1 MRILDQFFISA
12 DQMAPFLVGSYNS
25 GLVILSLLVA
35 IFSSGMAL
43 HTAHIARMADLRLHR
58 QIAICTGAIALGGG
72 IWTMH
77 FIGMLA
83 FELCTS
89 VHYDPAITM
98 LSVLPSVGASWVA
111 LQILSQARVQRSH
124 LIVGGI
130 LVGLGIGTMHYSG
143 MAAMRMAPMLRYE
156 PFTFFLSIVLAVVL
170 ATVALWIRFR
180 LHRTRL
186 TLLQRVVIS
195 GIVLGLA
202 ISGMHYTGM
211 AAARFIGQ
219 TTPPDDMIV
228 FNSTFASMV
237 LSTFTITVTVLATAA
252 NGLLRYRQL
261 FLKME
266 ESESHNRAIVDTAID
281 GIITINSHG
290 TILDFNHSAE
300 RLFGWKAGEVLGRN
314 VNMLMPEPDRSRH
327 DSYLS
332 NYLRSNDPKIIGVG
346 RDVTGLRKDGSLMPM
361 RLAVGKVRQP
371 GDPLF
376 VGFVTDMSRYNAL
389 TQSLRQSAEKAEQ
402 AAQAKSAFLAN
413 MSHEIRTPLNA
424 IIGFSDLMLNDQL
437 NAQQNKHLAI
447 INQSARSLLALL
459 NDILDTTKLERG
471 SVELEQVDFSLIE
484 LCEQVMASLRL
495 AADAKN
501 LEFRLNYASNLHPF
515 YKGDPLRI
523 QQVLNNLIGNAIK
536 FTQSGAVRVEVNPE
550 PGRNAVSI
558 RVTDTGIGMTPDQ
571 LRHVFTPFTQADVS
585 ISRRFGG
592 TGLGVSIARQL
603 VDLMGGT
610 LEVQSTLGVGSVFEV
625 RIPLE
630 PGKEPSL
637 NPDDPHLPQLPP
649 LRILVADDVSLNQE
663 LLTLALEQHGHSVIA
678 TDNGHKVLELLSEE
692 DFDVALLDVHMPE
705 LDGLETARRWRE
717 QERREARLPLPLI
730 ALTASVMES
739 DRRAAQEAG
748 MNGFATK
755 PLDLPSLLQ
764 EIALVMGL
772 SPTDS
777 TEHNVEPQESSLI
790 DWDMGLSLW
799 GSEVRLRR
807 ALLSFLSDLH
817 TRYPLD
823 EIKQPSPNWEIVLG
837 SLHGIR
843 GTSGNLGLPQVSALS
858 AELED
863 KIRHGQTRQ
872 MRGRIEQLQDMFSRI
887 AHELSHHGA
896 PTPYSNPQN
905 IVVHTPDVALNYLH
919 ILHNSVLLNELDE
932 PALQV
937 VCQYLESTGQTDTLN
952 NLNKTIDV
960 FDFAQASII
969 LSALIKDLNAS
980 LAKDTPRHE

>member
-12 DQMAPFLVGSYNS
+12 DPMAPLLVGSYNS

-124 LIVGGI
+124 LIIGGV

-143 MAAMRMAPMLRYE
+143 MAAMRMAPLLRYE
-156 PFTFFLSIVLAVVL
+156 PVTFFLSIGVAVIL
-170 ATVALWIRFR
+170 ATLALWIRFR

-219 TTPPDDMIV
+219 TTPPDDLII

-237 LSTFTITVTVLATAA
+237 LSTFTITVTVLVAAA

-281 GIITINSHG
+281 GIITISSNG

-332 NYLRSNDPKIIGVG
+332 NYLRSNDPKVIGVG

-361 RLAVGKVRQP
+361 RLAVGRVRQP
-371 GDPLF
+371 GDPIF

-389 TQSLRQSAEKAEQ
+389 TESLRQSAEKAEQ
-402 AAQAKSAFLAN
+402 AAQAKSSFLAN

-424 IIGFSDLMLNDQL
+424 IIGFSDLMLNDAL
-437 NAQQNKHLAI
+437 TAQQSKHLNI

-471 SVELEQVDFSLIE
+471 SVELEQVDFSLID
-484 LCEQVMASLRL
+484 LCQQVVASLRL

-501 LEFRLNYASNLHPF
+501 LEFLLSCAPELHPF
-515 YKGDPLRI
+515 YKGDPMRI

-558 RVTDTGIGMTPDQ
+558 RVTDTGIGMSPEQ

-630 PGKEPSL
+630 PGNEPCLSPE
-637 NPDDPHLPQLPP
+637 NQAVPHLPP
-649 LRILVADDVSLNQE
+649 LRILVADDINLNQE
-663 LLTLALEQHGHSVIA
+663 LLTLTLEQHGHSVTA
-678 TDNGHKVLELLSEE
+678 TDSGHKVLELLDKE
-692 DFDVALLDVHMPE
+692 DFDVVLLDVHMPE

-739 DRRAAQEAG
+739 DRHAAQEAG
-748 MNGFATK
+748 INGFATK
-755 PLDLPSLLQ
+755 PLDLLALMQ
-764 EIALVMGL
+764 EIARVMGL
-772 SPTDS
+772 ATTSSPDDS
-777 TEHNVEPQESSLI
+777 VEPQKSGLI
-790 DWDMGLSLW
+790 DWDLGLSLW
-799 GSEVRLRR
+799 GSPVRLRR

-823 EIKQPSPNWEIVLG
+823 EIKQASPNWEVVLG

-843 GTSGNLGLPQVSALS
+843 GTAGNLGLPQVSLLS
-858 AELED
+858 AELEE
-863 KIRHGQTRQ
+863 KIRRGQTRQ
-872 MRGRIEQLQDMFSRI
+872 MRGRIEQLQDMFNRI
-887 AHELSHHGA
+887 AQELSHHGPPA
-896 PTPYSNPQN
+896 PYTDSQAG
-905 IVVHTPDVALNYLH
+905 VVHSPDVVLNYLH
-919 ILHNSVLLNELDE
+919 ILHSSVQLNELDE
-932 PALQV
+932 PALQAI
-937 VCQYLESTGQTDTLN
+937 CQYLESTGQSETLN
-952 NLNKTIDV
+952 NLNKTIDL
-960 FDFAQASII
+960 FDFVQASSI
-969 LSALIKDLNAS
+969 LTALITELSAS
-980 LAKDTPRHE
+980 LAKDPPRHE

>member
-12 DQMAPFLVGSYNS
+12 DPMAPLLVGSYNS

-124 LIVGGI
+124 LIIGGV

-143 MAAMRMAPMLRYE
+143 MAAMRMAPLLRYE
-156 PFTFFLSIVLAVVL
+156 PVTFFLSIGVAVIL
-170 ATVALWIRFR
+170 ATLALWIRFR

-219 TTPPDDMIV
+219 TTPPDDLII

-237 LSTFTITVTVLATAA
+237 LSTFTITVTVLVAAA

-281 GIITINSHG
+281 GIITISSNG

-332 NYLRSNDPKIIGVG
+332 NYLRSNDPKVIGVG

-361 RLAVGKVRQP
+361 RLAVGRVRQP
-371 GDPLF
+371 GDPIF

-389 TQSLRQSAEKAEQ
+389 TESLRQSAEKAEQ
-402 AAQAKSAFLAN
+402 AAQAKSSFLAN

-424 IIGFSDLMLNDQL
+424 IIGFSDLMLNDAL
-437 NAQQNKHLAI
+437 TAQQSKHLNI

-471 SVELEQVDFSLIE
+471 SVELEQVDFSLID
-484 LCEQVMASLRL
+484 LCQQVVASLRL

-501 LEFRLNYASNLHPF
+501 LEFLLSCAPELHPF
-515 YKGDPLRI
+515 YKGDPMRI

-558 RVTDTGIGMTPDQ
+558 RVTDTGIGMSPEQ

-630 PGKEPSL
+630 PGNEPCLSPE
-637 NPDDPHLPQLPP
+637 NQAVPHLPP
-649 LRILVADDVSLNQE
+649 LRILVADDINLNQE
-663 LLTLALEQHGHSVIA
+663 LLTLTLEQHGHSVTA
-678 TDNGHKVLELLSEE
+678 TDSGHKVLELLDKE
-692 DFDVALLDVHMPE
+692 DFDVVLLDVHMPE

-739 DRRAAQEAG
+739 DRHAAQEAG
-748 MNGFATK
+748 INGFATK
-755 PLDLPSLLQ
+755 PLDLPALMQ
-764 EIALVMGL
+764 EIARVMGL
-772 SPTDS
+772 ATTSSPDDS
-777 TEHNVEPQESSLI
+777 VEPQKSGLI
-790 DWDMGLSLW
+790 DWDLGLSLW
-799 GSEVRLRR
+799 GSPVRLRR

-823 EIKQPSPNWEIVLG
+823 EIKQASPNWEVVLG

-843 GTSGNLGLPQVSALS
+843 GTAGNLGLPQVSLLS
-858 AELED
+858 AELEE
-863 KIRHGQTRQ
+863 KIRRGQTRQ
-872 MRGRIEQLQDMFSRI
+872 MRGRIEQLQDMFNRI
-887 AHELSHHGA
+887 AQELSHHGPPA
-896 PTPYSNPQN
+896 PYTDSQAG
-905 IVVHTPDVALNYLH
+905 VVHSPDVVLNYLH
-919 ILHNSVLLNELDE
+919 ILHSSVQLNELDE
-932 PALQV
+932 PALQAI
-937 VCQYLESTGQTDTLN
+937 CQYLESTGQSETLN
-952 NLNKTIDV
+952 NLNKTIDL
-960 FDFAQASII
+960 FDFVQASSI
-969 LSALIKDLNAS
+969 LTALITELGAS
-980 LAKDTPRHE
+980 LAKDPPRHE

>member
-12 DQMAPFLVGSYNS
+12 DPMAPLLVGSYNS

-124 LIVGGI
+124 LIIGGV

-143 MAAMRMAPMLRYE
+143 MAAMRMAPLLRYE
-156 PFTFFLSIVLAVVL
+156 PVTFFLSIGVAVIL
-170 ATVALWIRFR
+170 ATLALWIRFR

-219 TTPPDDMIV
+219 TTPPDDLII

-237 LSTFTITVTVLATAA
+237 LSTFTITVTVLVAAA

-281 GIITINSHG
+281 GIITISSNG

-332 NYLRSNDPKIIGVG
+332 NYLRSNDPKVIGVG

-361 RLAVGKVRQP
+361 RLAVGRVRQP
-371 GDPLF
+371 GDPIF

-389 TQSLRQSAEKAEQ
+389 TESLRQSAEKAEQ
-402 AAQAKSAFLAN
+402 AAQAKSSFLAN

-424 IIGFSDLMLNDQL
+424 IIGFSDLMLNDAL
-437 NAQQNKHLAI
+437 TAQQSKHLNI

-471 SVELEQVDFSLIE
+471 SVELEQVDFSLID
-484 LCEQVMASLRL
+484 LCQQVVASLRL

-501 LEFRLNYASNLHPF
+501 LEFLLSCAPELHPF
-515 YKGDPLRI
+515 YKGDPMRI

-558 RVTDTGIGMTPDQ
+558 RVTDTGIGMSPEQ

-630 PGKEPSL
+630 PGNEPCLSPE
-637 NPDDPHLPQLPP
+637 NQAVPHLPP
-649 LRILVADDVSLNQE
+649 LRILVADDINLNQE
-663 LLTLALEQHGHSVIA
+663 LLTLTLEQHGHSVTA
-678 TDNGHKVLELLSEE
+678 TDSGHKVLELLDKE
-692 DFDVALLDVHMPE
+692 DFDVVLLDVHMPE

-739 DRRAAQEAG
+739 DRHAAQEAG
-748 MNGFATK
+748 INGFATK
-755 PLDLPSLLQ
+755 PLDLPALMQ
-764 EIALVMGL
+764 EIARVMGL
-772 SPTDS
+772 ATTSSPDDS
-777 TEHNVEPQESSLI
+777 VEPQKSGLI
-790 DWDMGLSLW
+790 DWGLGLSLW
-799 GSEVRLRR
+799 GSPVRLRR

-823 EIKQPSPNWEIVLG
+823 EIKQASPNWEVVLG

-843 GTSGNLGLPQVSALS
+843 GTAGNLGLPQVSLLS
-858 AELED
+858 AELEE
-863 KIRHGQTRQ
+863 KIRRGQTRQ
-872 MRGRIEQLQDMFSRI
+872 MRGRIEQLQDMFNRI
-887 AHELSHHGA
+887 AQELSHHGPPA
-896 PTPYSNPQN
+896 PYTDSQAG
-905 IVVHTPDVALNYLH
+905 VVHSPDVVLNYLH
-919 ILHNSVLLNELDE
+919 ILHSSVQLNELDE
-932 PALQV
+932 PALQAI
-937 VCQYLESTGQTDTLN
+937 CQYLESTGQSETLN
-952 NLNKTIDV
+952 NLNKTIDL
-960 FDFAQASII
+960 FDFVQASSI
-969 LSALIKDLNAS
+969 LTALITELNAS
-980 LAKDTPRHE
+980 LAKDPPRHE

>member
-12 DQMAPFLVGSYNS
+12 DPMAPLLVGSYNS

-124 LIVGGI
+124 LIIGGV
-130 LVGLGIGTMHYSG
+130 LVGLGIGT
-143 MAAMRMAPMLRYE
+143 
-156 PFTFFLSIVLAVVL
+156 
-170 ATVALWIRFR
+170 
-180 LHRTRL
+180 
-186 TLLQRVVIS
+186 
-195 GIVLGLA
+195 
-202 ISGMHYTGM
+202 MHYTGM

-219 TTPPDDMIV
+219 TTPPDDLII

-237 LSTFTITVTVLATAA
+237 LSTFTITVTVLVAAA

-281 GIITINSHG
+281 GIITISSNG

-332 NYLRSNDPKIIGVG
+332 NYLRSNDPKVIGVG

-361 RLAVGKVRQP
+361 RLAVGRVRQP
-371 GDPLF
+371 GDPIF

-389 TQSLRQSAEKAEQ
+389 TESLRQSAEKAEQ

-424 IIGFSDLMLNDQL
+424 IIGFSDLMLNDAL
-437 NAQQNKHLAI
+437 TAQQSKHLNI

-471 SVELEQVDFSLIE
+471 SVELEQVDFSLID
-484 LCEQVMASLRL
+484 LCQQVVASLRL

-501 LEFRLNYASNLHPF
+501 LEFRLSCAPELHPF
-515 YKGDPLRI
+515 YKGDPMRI

-558 RVTDTGIGMTPDQ
+558 RVTDTGIGMSPEQ

-630 PGKEPSL
+630 PGNEPCLSPE
-637 NPDDPHLPQLPP
+637 NQAVPHLPP
-649 LRILVADDVSLNQE
+649 LRILVADDINLNQE
-663 LLTLALEQHGHSVIA
+663 LLTLTLEQHGHSVTA
-678 TDNGHKVLELLSEE
+678 TDSGHKVLELLDKE
-692 DFDVALLDVHMPE
+692 DFDVVLLDVHMPE

-739 DRRAAQEAG
+739 DRHAAQEAG
-748 MNGFATK
+748 INGFATK
-755 PLDLPSLLQ
+755 PLDLPALMQ
-764 EIALVMGL
+764 EIARVMGL
-772 SPTDS
+772 ATTSSPDDS
-777 TEHNVEPQESSLI
+777 VEPQKSGLI
-790 DWDMGLSLW
+790 DWDLGLSLW
-799 GSEVRLRR
+799 GSPVRLRR

-823 EIKQPSPNWEIVLG
+823 EIKQASPNWEVVLG

-843 GTSGNLGLPQVSALS
+843 GTAGNLGLPQVSLLS
-858 AELED
+858 AELEE
-863 KIRHGQTRQ
+863 KIRRGQTRQ
-872 MRGRIEQLQDMFSRI
+872 MRGRIEQLQDMFNRI
-887 AHELSHHGA
+887 AQELSHHGPPA
-896 PTPYSNPQN
+896 PYTDSQAG
-905 IVVHTPDVALNYLH
+905 VVHSPDVVLNYLH
-919 ILHNSVLLNELDE
+919 ILHSSVQLNELDE
-932 PALQV
+932 PALQAI
-937 VCQYLESTGQTDTLN
+937 CQYLESTGQSETLN
-952 NLNKTIDV
+952 NLNKTIDL
-960 FDFAQASII
+960 FDFVQASSI
-969 LSALIKDLNAS
+969 LTALITELNAS
-980 LAKDTPRHE
+980 LAKDPPRHE

>member
-12 DQMAPFLVGSYNS
+12 DPMAPLLVGSYNS

-124 LIVGGI
+124 LIIGGV

-143 MAAMRMAPMLRYE
+143 MAAMRMAPLLRYE
-156 PFTFFLSIVLAVVL
+156 PVTFFLSIGVAVIL
-170 ATVALWIRFR
+170 ATLALWIRFR

-219 TTPPDDMIV
+219 TTPPDDLII

-237 LSTFTITVTVLATAA
+237 LSTFTITVTVLVAAA

-281 GIITINSHG
+281 GIITISSNG

-332 NYLRSNDPKIIGVG
+332 NYLRSNDPKVIGVG

-361 RLAVGKVRQP
+361 RLAVGRVRQP
-371 GDPLF
+371 GEPIF

-389 TQSLRQSAEKAEQ
+389 TESLRQSAEKAEQ
-402 AAQAKSAFLAN
+402 AAQAKSSFLAN

-424 IIGFSDLMLNDQL
+424 IIGFSDLMLNDAL
-437 NAQQNKHLAI
+437 TAQQSKHLNI

-471 SVELEQVDFSLIE
+471 SVELEQVDFSLID
-484 LCEQVMASLRL
+484 LCQQVVASLRL

-501 LEFRLNYASNLHPF
+501 LEFLLSCAPELHPF
-515 YKGDPLRI
+515 YKGDPMRI

-558 RVTDTGIGMTPDQ
+558 RVTDTGIGMSPEQ

-630 PGKEPSL
+630 PGNEPCLSPE
-637 NPDDPHLPQLPP
+637 NQAVPHLPP
-649 LRILVADDVSLNQE
+649 LRILVADDINLNQE
-663 LLTLALEQHGHSVIA
+663 LLTLTLEQHGHSVTA
-678 TDNGHKVLELLSEE
+678 TDSGHKVLELLDKE
-692 DFDVALLDVHMPE
+692 DFDVVLLDVHMPE

-739 DRRAAQEAG
+739 DRHAAQEAG
-748 MNGFATK
+748 INGFATK
-755 PLDLPSLLQ
+755 PLDLPALMQ
-764 EIALVMGL
+764 EIARVMGL
-772 SPTDS
+772 ATTSSPDDS
-777 TEHNVEPQESSLI
+777 VEPQKSGLI
-790 DWDMGLSLW
+790 DWDLGLSLW
-799 GSEVRLRR
+799 GSPVRLRR

-823 EIKQPSPNWEIVLG
+823 EIKQASPNWEVVLG

-843 GTSGNLGLPQVSALS
+843 GTAGNLGLPQVSLLS
-858 AELED
+858 AELEE
-863 KIRHGQTRQ
+863 KIRRGQTRQ
-872 MRGRIEQLQDMFSRI
+872 MRGRIEQLQDMFNRI
-887 AHELSHHGA
+887 AQELSHHGPPA
-896 PTPYSNPQN
+896 PYTDSQAG
-905 IVVHTPDVALNYLH
+905 VVHSPDVVLNYLH
-919 ILHNSVLLNELDE
+919 ILHSSVQLNELDE
-932 PALQV
+932 PALQAI
-937 VCQYLESTGQTDTLN
+937 CQYLESTGQSETLN
-952 NLNKTIDV
+952 NLNKTIDL
-960 FDFAQASII
+960 FDFVQASSI
-969 LSALIKDLNAS
+969 LTALITELSAS
-980 LAKDTPRHE
+980 LAKDPPRHE

>member
-12 DQMAPFLVGSYNS
+12 DPMAPLLVGSYNS

-124 LIVGGI
+124 LIIGGV

-143 MAAMRMAPMLRYE
+143 MAAMRMAPLLRYE
-156 PFTFFLSIVLAVVL
+156 PVTFFLSIGVAVIL
-170 ATVALWIRFR
+170 ATLALWIRFR

-219 TTPPDDMIV
+219 TTPPDDLII

-237 LSTFTITVTVLATAA
+237 LSTFTITVTVLVAAA

-281 GIITINSHG
+281 GIITISSNG

-332 NYLRSNDPKIIGVG
+332 NYLRSNDPKVIGVG

-361 RLAVGKVRQP
+361 RLAVGRVRQP
-371 GDPLF
+371 GDPIF

-389 TQSLRQSAEKAEQ
+389 TESLRQSAEKAEQ

-424 IIGFSDLMLNDQL
+424 IIGFSDLMLNDAL
-437 NAQQNKHLAI
+437 TAQQSKHLNI

-471 SVELEQVDFSLIE
+471 SVELEQVDFSLID
-484 LCEQVMASLRL
+484 LCQQVVASLRL

-501 LEFRLNYASNLHPF
+501 LEFRLSCAPELHPF
-515 YKGDPLRI
+515 YKGDPMRI

-558 RVTDTGIGMTPDQ
+558 RVTDTGIGMSPEQ

-630 PGKEPSL
+630 PGNEPCLSPE
-637 NPDDPHLPQLPP
+637 NQAVPHLPP
-649 LRILVADDVSLNQE
+649 LRILVADDINLNQE
-663 LLTLALEQHGHSVIA
+663 LLTLTLEQHGHSVTA
-678 TDNGHKVLELLSEE
+678 TDSGHKVLELLDKE
-692 DFDVALLDVHMPE
+692 DFDVVLLDVHMPE

-739 DRRAAQEAG
+739 DRHAAQEAG
-748 MNGFATK
+748 INGFATK
-755 PLDLPSLLQ
+755 PLDLPALMQ
-764 EIALVMGL
+764 EIARVMGL
-772 SPTDS
+772 ATTSSPDDS
-777 TEHNVEPQESSLI
+777 VEPQKSGLI
-790 DWDMGLSLW
+790 DWDLGLSLW
-799 GSEVRLRR
+799 GSPVRLRR

-823 EIKQPSPNWEIVLG
+823 EIKQASPNWEVVLG

-843 GTSGNLGLPQVSALS
+843 GTAGNLGLPQVSLLS
-858 AELED
+858 AELEE
-863 KIRHGQTRQ
+863 KIRRGQTRQ
-872 MRGRIEQLQDMFSRI
+872 MRGRIEQLQDMFNRI
-887 AHELSHHGA
+887 AQELSHHGPPA
-896 PTPYSNPQN
+896 PYTDSQAG
-905 IVVHTPDVALNYLH
+905 VVHSPDVVLNYLH
-919 ILHNSVLLNELDE
+919 ILHSSVQLNELDE
-932 PALQV
+932 PALQAI
-937 VCQYLESTGQTDTLN
+937 CQYLESTGQSETLN
-952 NLNKTIDV
+952 NLNKTIDL
-960 FDFAQASII
+960 FDFVQASSI
-969 LSALIKDLNAS
+969 LTALITELSAS
-980 LAKDTPRHE
+980 LAKDPPRHE

>member
-12 DQMAPFLVGSYNS
+12 DPMAPLLVGSYNS

-124 LIVGGI
+124 LIIGGV

-143 MAAMRMAPMLRYE
+143 MAAMRMAPLLRYE
-156 PFTFFLSIVLAVVL
+156 PVTFFLSIGVAVIL
-170 ATVALWIRFR
+170 ATLALWIRFR

-219 TTPPDDMIV
+219 TTPPDDLII

-237 LSTFTITVTVLATAA
+237 LSTFTITVTVLVAAA

-281 GIITINSHG
+281 GIITISSNG

-332 NYLRSNDPKIIGVG
+332 NYLRSNDPKVIGVG

-361 RLAVGKVRQP
+361 RLAVGRVRQP
-371 GDPLF
+371 GDPIF

-389 TQSLRQSAEKAEQ
+389 TESLRQSAEKAEQ

-424 IIGFSDLMLNDQL
+424 IIGFSDLMLNDAL
-437 NAQQNKHLAI
+437 TAQQSKHLNI

-471 SVELEQVDFSLIE
+471 SVELEQVDFSLID
-484 LCEQVMASLRL
+484 LCQQVVASLRL

-501 LEFRLNYASNLHPF
+501 LEFRLSCAPELHPF
-515 YKGDPLRI
+515 YKGDPMRI

-558 RVTDTGIGMTPDQ
+558 RVTDTGIGMSPEQ

-630 PGKEPSL
+630 PGNEPCLSPG
-637 NPDDPHLPQLPP
+637 NQAVPHLPP
-649 LRILVADDVSLNQE
+649 LRILVADDINLNQE
-663 LLTLALEQHGHSVIA
+663 LLTLTLEQHGHSVTA
-678 TDNGHKVLELLSEE
+678 TDSGHKVLELLDKE
-692 DFDVALLDVHMPE
+692 DFDVVLLDVHMPE

-739 DRRAAQEAG
+739 DRHAAQEAG
-748 MNGFATK
+748 INGFATK
-755 PLDLPSLLQ
+755 PLDLPALMQ
-764 EIALVMGL
+764 EIARVMGL
-772 SPTDS
+772 ATTSSPDDS
-777 TEHNVEPQESSLI
+777 VEPQKSGLI
-790 DWDMGLSLW
+790 DWDLGLSLW
-799 GSEVRLRR
+799 GSPVRLRR

-823 EIKQPSPNWEIVLG
+823 EIKQASPNWEVVLG

-843 GTSGNLGLPQVSALS
+843 GTAGNLGLPQVSLLS
-858 AELED
+858 AELEE
-863 KIRHGQTRQ
+863 KIRRGQTRQ
-872 MRGRIEQLQDMFSRI
+872 MRGRIEQLQDMFNRI
-887 AHELSHHGA
+887 AQELSHHGPPA
-896 PTPYSNPQN
+896 PYTDSQAG
-905 IVVHTPDVALNYLH
+905 VVHSPDVVLNYLH
-919 ILHNSVLLNELDE
+919 ILHSSVQLNELDE
-932 PALQV
+932 PALQAI
-937 VCQYLESTGQTDTLN
+937 CQYLESTGQSETLN
-952 NLNKTIDV
+952 NLNKTIDL
-960 FDFAQASII
+960 FDFVQASSI
-969 LSALIKDLNAS
+969 LTALITELNAS
-980 LAKDTPRHE
+980 LAKDPPRHE

>member
-12 DQMAPFLVGSYNS
+12 DQMAPFLSGSYNS
-25 GLVILSLLVA
+25 GLVVLSLLVA
-35 IFSSGMAL
+35 VFSSGMAL
-43 HTAHIARMADLRLHR
+43 QTAHIARMADLRLHR

-89 VHYDPAITM
+89 IHYDPAITM
-98 LSVLPSVGASWVA
+98 LSVIPSVGASWVA

-124 LIVGGI
+124 LIVGGV

-143 MAAMRMAPMLRYE
+143 MAAMRMAPVLRYE
-156 PFTFFLSIVLAVVL
+156 PYTFFLSIVLAVVL
-170 ATVALWIRFR
+170 ATLALWIRFR

-211 AAARFIGQ
+211 AAARFIGE
-219 TTPPDDMIV
+219 TTPPDDMII

-237 LSTFTITVTVLATAA
+237 LSTFTLTVTVLVTAA

-281 GIITINSHG
+281 GIITINSNG
-290 TILDFNHSAE
+290 TILDFNQSAE

-332 NYLRSNDPKIIGVG
+332 NYLRSNDPKVIGVG

-376 VGFVTDMSRYNAL
+376 VGFITDMSRYNAL
-389 TQSLRQSAEKAEQ
+389 TESLRQSAEKAEQ
-402 AAQAKSAFLAN
+402 AAQAKTAFLAN

-424 IIGFSDLMLNDQL
+424 IIGFSDLMLNGQL
-437 NAQQNKHLAI
+437 NPQQNKHLSI
-447 INQSARSLLALL
+447 INQSARSLLGLL

-471 SVELEQVDFSLIE
+471 SVELEKVDFSLMD
-484 LCEQVMASLRL
+484 LCKQVVASLRL

-501 LEFRLNYASNLHPF
+501 LEFRLDYAPELPPF
-515 YKGDPLRI
+515 LRGDPHRI

-536 FTQSGAVRVEVNPE
+536 FTQSGSVRIEIKPE
-550 PGRNAVSI
+550 PGRNVVSI
-558 RVTDTGIGMTPDQ
+558 RVIDTGIGMSPEQ

-610 LEVQSTLGVGSVFEV
+610 LNVQSSLGSGSIFEV
-625 RIPLE
+625 SLPLE

-637 NPDDPHLPQLPP
+637 NLADQRLPKLPP
-649 LRILVADDVSLNQE
+649 LRILVADDISLNQE
-663 LLTLALEQHGHSVIA
+663 LLTLALEQHGHSVTA
-678 TDNGHKVLELLSEE
+678 TDNGYQVLELLGKE

-705 LDGLETARRWRE
+705 MDGLETARRWRE

-739 DRRAAQEAG
+739 DRNAAQEAG

-755 PLDLPSLLQ
+755 PLDLPYLLQ

-772 SPTDS
+772 DPKGPTETS
-777 TEHNVEPQESSLI
+777 TEPQEISLI
-790 DWDMGLSLW
+790 DWEMGLGLW
-799 GSEVRLRR
+799 GSQVRLRR
-807 ALLSFLSDLH
+807 AILSFLSDLH

-823 EIKQPSPNWEIVLG
+823 EIQRDPPNWEIILS

-843 GTSGNLGLPQVSALS
+843 GTAGNLGLPQISTLS
-858 AELED
+858 AELEE
-863 KIRHGQTRQ
+863 KIRHGQTRK
-872 MRGRIEQLQDMFSRI
+872 MRDRIEQLQDMFKRI
-887 AHELSHHGA
+887 AHELSYNGPPA
-896 PTPYSNPQN
+896 PYSDSPAT
-905 IVVHTPDVALNYLH
+905 VVHAPDVALHYLH
-919 ILHNSVLLNELDE
+919 ILHESVLLNELDE
-932 PALQV
+932 HALQV
-937 VCQYLESTGQTDTLN
+937 VCQYLESTGQVDALN
-952 NLNKTIDV
+952 DLNKTIDV
-960 FDFAQASII
+960 FDFAQASVI
-969 LSALIKDLNAS
+969 LSGLIQDLNTN
-980 LAKDTPRHE
+980 LDQPQHE

>member
-43 HTAHIARMADLRLHR
+43 QTAHIARMADLRPHR

-83 FELCTS
+83 FDLCTS

-143 MAAMRMAPMLRYE
+143 MAAMQMAPMLRYD

-170 ATVALWIRFR
+170 ATLALWIRFR

-186 TLLQRVVIS
+186 TLLLRVVIS

-219 TTPPDDMIV
+219 TTPPDDMII

-237 LSTFTITVTVLATAA
+237 LSTFTITVTVLVTAA

-281 GIITINSHG
+281 GIITISSHG

-376 VGFVTDMSRYNAL
+376 VGFITDMSRYNAL
-389 TQSLRQSAEKAEQ
+389 TESLRQSAEKAEQ

-424 IIGFSDLMLNDQL
+424 IIGFSDLMLNEQL
-437 NAQQNKHLAI
+437 TAQQNKHLAI
-447 INQSARSLLALL
+447 INQSARSLLGLL

-484 LCEQVMASLRL
+484 LCKQVVASLRL

-501 LEFRLNYASNLHPF
+501 LEFRLNYAPELHHF
-515 YKGDPLRI
+515 YRGDPLRI

-536 FTQSGAVRVEVNPE
+536 FTQSGSVRVDVNPE
-550 PGRNAVSI
+550 AGRNAISI
-558 RVTDTGIGMTPDQ
+558 RVTDTGIGMSPDQ
-571 LRHVFTPFTQADVS
+571 LRQVFTPFTQADVS

-610 LEVQSTLGVGSVFEV
+610 MNVQSNLGVGSIFEV
-625 RIPLE
+625 TIPLE

-637 NPDDPHLPQLPP
+637 NPDDHHLPLLPP

-663 LLTLALEQHGHSVIA
+663 LLTLALEQHGHSVTVA
-678 TDNGHKVLELLSEE
+678 DNGHKALELLSKE
-692 DFDVALLDVHMPE
+692 DFDVALLDVHMPDM
-705 LDGLETARRWRE
+705 DGLETARRWRE
-717 QERREARLPLPLI
+717 QERREA
-730 ALTASVMES
+730 
-739 DRRAAQEAG
+739 

-755 PLDLPSLLQ
+755 PLDLPYLLQ

-772 SPTDS
+772 DPSS
-777 TEHNVEPQESSLI
+777 HTEHSVEPQESSLI
-790 DWDMGLSLW
+790 DWELGLGLW
-799 GSEVRLRR
+799 GSQVRLRR
-807 ALLSFLSDLH
+807 AILSFLSDLH

-823 EIKQPSPNWEIVLG
+823 EIKRDTPNWEIVLG

-843 GTSGNLGLPQVSALS
+843 GTAGNLGLPQVSALS
-858 AELED
+858 TELEE

-872 MRGRIEQLQDMFSRI
+872 IRGRIEQLQDMFNRI
-887 AHELSHHGA
+887 AHELSHNGP
-896 PTPYSNPQN
+896 PTPYSDPQT
-905 IVVHTPDVALNYLH
+905 IVEHTPDVALNYLH

-937 VCQYLESTGQTDTLN
+937 ACQYLESTGQVNALN
-952 NLNKTIDV
+952 DLNKAIDA
-960 FDFAQASII
+960 FDFVQASLI

-980 LAKDTPRHE
+980 LVKDPPRDE

>member
-12 DQMAPFLVGSYNS
+12 DQMAPFLSGSYNS
-25 GLVILSLLVA
+25 GLVVLSLLVA
-35 IFSSGMAL
+35 VFSSGMAL
-43 HTAHIARMADLRLHR
+43 QTAHIARMADLRLHR

-89 VHYDPAITM
+89 IHYDPAITM
-98 LSVLPSVGASWVA
+98 MSVIPSVGASWVA

-124 LIVGGI
+124 LIVGGV

-143 MAAMRMAPMLRYE
+143 MAAMRMAPVLRYE
-156 PFTFFLSIVLAVVL
+156 PYTFFLSIVLAVVL
-170 ATVALWIRFR
+170 ATLALWIRFR

-211 AAARFIGQ
+211 AAARFIGE
-219 TTPPDDMIV
+219 TTPPDDMII

-237 LSTFTITVTVLATAA
+237 LSTFTLTVTVLVTAA

-281 GIITINSHG
+281 GIITINSNG

-332 NYLRSNDPKIIGVG
+332 NYLRSNDPKVIGVG

-376 VGFVTDMSRYNAL
+376 VGFITDMSRYNAL
-389 TQSLRQSAEKAEQ
+389 TESLRQSAEKAEQ
-402 AAQAKSAFLAN
+402 AAQAKTAFLAN

-424 IIGFSDLMLNDQL
+424 IIGFSNLMLNGQL
-437 NAQQNKHLAI
+437 NPQQNKHLSI
-447 INQSARSLLALL
+447 INQSARSLLSLL

-471 SVELEQVDFSLIE
+471 SVELEKVDFSLLD
-484 LCEQVMASLRL
+484 LCKQVVASLRL

-501 LEFRLNYASNLHPF
+501 LEFRLDYAPELPQYF
-515 YKGDPLRI
+515 RGDPLRI

-536 FTQSGAVRVEVNPE
+536 FTQSGSVRIEIKPE

-558 RVTDTGIGMTPDQ
+558 RVIDTGIGMSPEQ

-610 LEVQSTLGVGSVFEV
+610 LDVQSSLGSGSVFEV
-625 RIPLE
+625 SLPLE
-630 PGKEPSL
+630 PGKEPTL
-637 NPDDPHLPQLPP
+637 NPDDHYLPQLPP
-649 LRILVADDVSLNQE
+649 LRILVADDISLNQE
-663 LLTLALEQHGHSVIA
+663 LLTLALEQHGHSVTA
-678 TDNGHKVLELLSEE
+678 TDNGYQALELLGKE

-705 LDGLETARRWRE
+705 MDGLETARRWRE

-739 DRRAAQEAG
+739 DRNAAQEAG

-755 PLDLPSLLQ
+755 PLDLPYLLQ

-772 SPTDS
+772 DPRGPTETS
-777 TEHNVEPQESSLI
+777 TGPQEISLI
-790 DWDMGLSLW
+790 DWDMGLGLW
-799 GSEVRLRR
+799 GSQVRLRR
-807 ALLSFLSDLH
+807 AILSFLSDLH

-823 EIKQPSPNWEIVLG
+823 EIQRDPPNWEIILS

-843 GTSGNLGLPQVSALS
+843 GTSGNLGLPQISTLS
-858 AELED
+858 AELEE
-863 KIRHGQTRQ
+863 KIRHGQTRK
-872 MRGRIEQLQDMFSRI
+872 MRERIEQLQDMFKRI
-887 AHELSHHGA
+887 AQELSGNGA
-896 PTPYSNPQN
+896 SASYSEPKTA
-905 IVVHTPDVALNYLH
+905 IVHTPDVALHYLT
-919 ILHNSVLLNELDE
+919 ILHQSVLLNELDE
-932 PALQV
+932 HALQV
-937 VCQYLESTGQTDTLN
+937 VCQYLESTGQVDVLN
-952 NLNKTIDV
+952 DLNKTIDV
-960 FDFAQASII
+960 FDFAQASVI
-969 LSALIKDLNAS
+969 LSGLIQDLNTN
-980 LAKDTPRHE
+980 LA

>member
-12 DQMAPFLVGSYNS
+12 DPMAPLLVGSYNS

-124 LIVGGI
+124 LIIGGV

-143 MAAMRMAPMLRYE
+143 MAAMRMAPLLRYE
-156 PFTFFLSIVLAVVL
+156 PVTFFLSIGVAVIL
-170 ATVALWIRFR
+170 ATLALWIRFR

-219 TTPPDDMIV
+219 TTPPDDLII

-237 LSTFTITVTVLATAA
+237 LSTFTITVTVLVAAA

-281 GIITINSHG
+281 GIITISSNG

-332 NYLRSNDPKIIGVG
+332 NYLRSNDPKVIGVG

-361 RLAVGKVRQP
+361 RLAVGRVRQP
-371 GDPLF
+371 GDPIF

-389 TQSLRQSAEKAEQ
+389 TESLRQSAEKAEQ

-424 IIGFSDLMLNDQL
+424 IIGFSDLMLNDAL
-437 NAQQNKHLAI
+437 TAQQSKHLNI

-471 SVELEQVDFSLIE
+471 SVELEQVDFSLID
-484 LCEQVMASLRL
+484 LCQQVVASLRL

-501 LEFRLNYASNLHPF
+501 LEFLLSCAPELHPF
-515 YKGDPLRI
+515 YKGDPMRI

-558 RVTDTGIGMTPDQ
+558 RVTDTGIGMSPEQ

-630 PGKEPSL
+630 PGNEPCLSPE
-637 NPDDPHLPQLPP
+637 NQAVPHLPP
-649 LRILVADDVSLNQE
+649 LRILVADDINLNQE
-663 LLTLALEQHGHSVIA
+663 LLTLTLEQHGHSVTA
-678 TDNGHKVLELLSEE
+678 TDSGHKVLELLDKE
-692 DFDVALLDVHMPE
+692 DFDVVLLDVHMPE

-739 DRRAAQEAG
+739 DRHAAQEAG
-748 MNGFATK
+748 INGFATK
-755 PLDLPSLLQ
+755 PLDLPALMQ
-764 EIALVMGL
+764 EIARVMGL
-772 SPTDS
+772 ATTSSPDDS
-777 TEHNVEPQESSLI
+777 VEPQKSGLI
-790 DWDMGLSLW
+790 DWDLGLSLW
-799 GSEVRLRR
+799 GSPVRLRR

-823 EIKQPSPNWEIVLG
+823 EIKQASPNWEVVLG

-843 GTSGNLGLPQVSALS
+843 GTAGNLGLPQVSLLS
-858 AELED
+858 AELEE
-863 KIRHGQTRQ
+863 KIRRGQTRQ
-872 MRGRIEQLQDMFSRI
+872 MRGRIEQLQDMFNRI
-887 AHELSHHGA
+887 AQELSHHGPPA
-896 PTPYSNPQN
+896 PYTDSQAG
-905 IVVHTPDVALNYLH
+905 VVHSPDVVLNYLH
-919 ILHNSVLLNELDE
+919 ILHSSVQLNELDE
-932 PALQV
+932 PALQAI
-937 VCQYLESTGQTDTLN
+937 CQYLESTGQSETLN
-952 NLNKTIDV
+952 NLNKTIDL
-960 FDFAQASII
+960 FDFVQASSI
-969 LSALIKDLNAS
+969 LTALITELSAS
-980 LAKDTPRHE
+980 LAKDPPRHE

>member
-43 HTAHIARMADLRLHR
+43 QTAHIARMADLRLHR
-58 QIAICTGAIALGGG
+58 QIAICTGAIALGGS

-124 LIVGGI
+124 LIMGGI

-143 MAAMRMAPMLRYE
+143 MAAMRMAPALRYE
-156 PFTFFLSIVLAVVL
+156 PVTFFLSIVLAVVL

-219 TTPPDDMIV
+219 TTPPDDMII

-237 LSTFTITVTVLATAA
+237 LSTFTITVTVLVTAA

-281 GIITINSHG
+281 GIITINSNG

-371 GDPLF
+371 GEPLF

-389 TQSLRQSAEKAEQ
+389 TESLRQSAEKAEQ

-413 MSHEIRTPLNA
+413 MSHEIRTQLNA

-437 NAQQNKHLAI
+437 NAQQNKHLGI

-471 SVELEQVDFSLIE
+471 SVELEQVDFSLLDLCKQIE
-484 LCEQVMASLRL
+484 ASLRL

-501 LEFRLNYASNLHPF
+501 LEFRLNYAPELRLF

-536 FTQSGAVRVEVNPE
+536 FTQSGAVHVDVTPE
-550 PGRNAVSI
+550 PGRNAVCI

-571 LRHVFTPFTQADVS
+571 LRDVFTPFTQADVS

-630 PGKEPSL
+630 PGQEPSMS
-637 NPDDPHLPQLPP
+637 PEDDHPPKLPA

-663 LLTLALEQHGHSVIA
+663 LLTLALEQHGHSVVTA
-678 TDNGHKVLELLSEE
+678 DNGHKVLELLSKE

-730 ALTASVMES
+730 ALTASVMEC
-739 DRRAAQEAG
+739 DRRATEDAG

-755 PLDLPSLLQ
+755 PLNLPALLQ
-764 EIALVMGL
+764 EIARVMGL
-772 SPTDS
+772 TPTVPK
-777 TEHNVEPQESSLI
+777 EHHAEPQNSSLI
-790 DWDMGLSLW
+790 DWETGVSLW
-799 GSEVRLRR
+799 GSSVRLRR
-807 ALLSFLSDLH
+807 ALLSFLSDLQ

-823 EIKQPSPNWEIVLG
+823 EIKQASPNWEIVLS

-843 GTSGNLGLPQVSALS
+843 GTSGNLGLPQVCALS
-858 AELED
+858 AELEE

-872 MRGRIEQLQDMFSRI
+872 MRGRIEQLQEMFSRI
-887 AHELSHHGA
+887 AHELSQNGA
-896 PTPYSNPQN
+896 PASSSEPQH
-905 IVVHTPDVALNYLH
+905 VVAPPSDLVLNHLH
-919 ILHNSVLLNELDE
+919 ALHNSVLLNELDE
-932 PALQV
+932 PSLQV
-937 VCQYLESTGQTDTLN
+937 ICQYLESTGQTDTLN
-952 NLNKTIDV
+952 NLNNTIDV
-960 FDFAQASII
+960 FDFIQASII
-969 LSALIKDLNAS
+969 LSALIKDLDAR
-980 LAKDTPRHE
+980 LAEDTPRHE

>member
-12 DQMAPFLVGSYNS
+12 DPMAPLLVGSYNS

-124 LIVGGI
+124 LIIGGV

-143 MAAMRMAPMLRYE
+143 MAAMRMAPLLRYE
-156 PFTFFLSIVLAVVL
+156 PVTFFLSIGVAVIL
-170 ATVALWIRFR
+170 ATLALWIRFR

-219 TTPPDDMIV
+219 TTPPDDLII

-237 LSTFTITVTVLATAA
+237 LSTFTITVTVLVAAA

-281 GIITINSHG
+281 GIITISSNG

-332 NYLRSNDPKIIGVG
+332 NYLRSNDPKVIGVG

-361 RLAVGKVRQP
+361 RLAVGRVRQP
-371 GDPLF
+371 GDPIF

-389 TQSLRQSAEKAEQ
+389 TESLRQSAEKAEQ

-424 IIGFSDLMLNDQL
+424 IIGFSDLMLNDAL
-437 NAQQNKHLAI
+437 TAQQSKHLNI

-471 SVELEQVDFSLIE
+471 SVELEQVDFSLID
-484 LCEQVMASLRL
+484 LCQQVVASLRL

-501 LEFRLNYASNLHPF
+501 LEFRLSCAPELHPF
-515 YKGDPLRI
+515 YKGDPMRI

-558 RVTDTGIGMTPDQ
+558 RVTDTGIGMSPEQ

-630 PGKEPSL
+630 PGNEPCLSPE
-637 NPDDPHLPQLPP
+637 NQAVPHLPP
-649 LRILVADDVSLNQE
+649 LRILVADDINLNQE
-663 LLTLALEQHGHSVIA
+663 LLTLTLEQHGHSVTA
-678 TDNGHKVLELLSEE
+678 TDSGHKVLELLDKE
-692 DFDVALLDVHMPE
+692 DFDVVLLDVHMPE

-739 DRRAAQEAG
+739 DRHAAQEAG
-748 MNGFATK
+748 INGFATK
-755 PLDLPSLLQ
+755 PLDLPALMQ
-764 EIALVMGL
+764 EIARVMGL
-772 SPTDS
+772 ATTSSPDDS
-777 TEHNVEPQESSLI
+777 VEPQKSGLI
-790 DWDMGLSLW
+790 DWDLGLSLW
-799 GSEVRLRR
+799 GSPVRLRR

-823 EIKQPSPNWEIVLG
+823 EIKQASPNWEVVLG

-843 GTSGNLGLPQVSALS
+843 GTAGNLGLPQVSLLS
-858 AELED
+858 AELEE
-863 KIRHGQTRQ
+863 KIRRGQTRQ
-872 MRGRIEQLQDMFSRI
+872 MRGRIEQLQDMFNRI
-887 AHELSHHGA
+887 AQELSHHGPPA
-896 PTPYSNPQN
+896 PYTDSQAG
-905 IVVHTPDVALNYLH
+905 VVHSPDVVLNYLH
-919 ILHNSVLLNELDE
+919 ILHSSVQLNELDE
-932 PALQV
+932 PALQAI
-937 VCQYLESTGQTDTLN
+937 CQYLESTGQSETLN
-952 NLNKTIDV
+952 NLNKTIDL
-960 FDFAQASII
+960 FDFVQASSI
-969 LSALIKDLNAS
+969 LTALITELNAS
-980 LAKDTPRHE
+980 LAKDPPRHE

>member
-12 DQMAPFLVGSYNS
+12 DPMAPLLVGSYNS

-124 LIVGGI
+124 LIIGGV

-143 MAAMRMAPMLRYE
+143 MAAMRMAPLLRYE
-156 PFTFFLSIVLAVVL
+156 PVTFFLSIGVAVIL
-170 ATVALWIRFR
+170 ATLALWIRFR

-219 TTPPDDMIV
+219 TTPPDDLII

-237 LSTFTITVTVLATAA
+237 LSTFTITVTVLVAAA

-281 GIITINSHG
+281 GIITISSNG

-332 NYLRSNDPKIIGVG
+332 NYLRSNDPKVIGVG

-361 RLAVGKVRQP
+361 RLAVGRVRQP
-371 GDPLF
+371 GDPIF

-389 TQSLRQSAEKAEQ
+389 TESLRQSAEKAEQ

-424 IIGFSDLMLNDQL
+424 IIGFSDLMLNDAL
-437 NAQQNKHLAI
+437 TAQQSKHLNI

-471 SVELEQVDFSLIE
+471 SVELEQVDFSLID
-484 LCEQVMASLRL
+484 LCQQVVASLRL

-501 LEFRLNYASNLHPF
+501 LEFLLSCAPELHPF
-515 YKGDPLRI
+515 YKGDPMRI

-558 RVTDTGIGMTPDQ
+558 RVTDTGIGMSPEQ

-630 PGKEPSL
+630 PGNEPCLSPE
-637 NPDDPHLPQLPP
+637 NQAVPHLPP
-649 LRILVADDVSLNQE
+649 LRILVADDINLNQE
-663 LLTLALEQHGHSVIA
+663 LLTLTLEQHGHSVTA
-678 TDNGHKVLELLSEE
+678 TDSGHKVLELLDKE
-692 DFDVALLDVHMPE
+692 DFDVVLLDVHMPE

-739 DRRAAQEAG
+739 DRHAAQEAG
-748 MNGFATK
+748 INGFATK
-755 PLDLPSLLQ
+755 PLDLPALMQ
-764 EIALVMGL
+764 EIARVMGL
-772 SPTDS
+772 ATASSPDDS
-777 TEHNVEPQESSLI
+777 VEPQKSGLI
-790 DWDMGLSLW
+790 DWDLGLSLW
-799 GSEVRLRR
+799 GSPVRLRR

-823 EIKQPSPNWEIVLG
+823 EIKQASPNWEVVLG

-843 GTSGNLGLPQVSALS
+843 GTAGNLGLPQVSLLS
-858 AELED
+858 AELEE
-863 KIRHGQTRQ
+863 KIRRGQTRQ
-872 MRGRIEQLQDMFSRI
+872 MRGRIEQLQDMFNRI
-887 AHELSHHGA
+887 AQELSHHGPPA
-896 PTPYSNPQN
+896 PYTDSQAG
-905 IVVHTPDVALNYLH
+905 VVHSPDVVLNYLH
-919 ILHNSVLLNELDE
+919 ILHSSVQLNELDE
-932 PALQV
+932 PALQAI
-937 VCQYLESTGQTDTLN
+937 CQYLESTGQSETLN
-952 NLNKTIDV
+952 NLNKTIDL
-960 FDFAQASII
+960 FDFVQASSI
-969 LSALIKDLNAS
+969 LTALITELSAS
-980 LAKDTPRHE
+980 LAKDPPRHE

>member
-43 HTAHIARMADLRLHR
+43 QTAHIARMADLRIHR

-143 MAAMRMAPMLRYE
+143 MAAMRMAPVLRYE
-156 PFTFFLSIVLAVVL
+156 PITFFLSIVLAVVL
-170 ATVALWIRFR
+170 ATLALWIRFR

-219 TTPPDDMIV
+219 TTPPDDMII

-237 LSTFTITVTVLATAA
+237 LSTFTITVTVLVTAA

-332 NYLRSNDPKIIGVG
+332 NYLRTNDPKIIGVG
-346 RDVTGLRKDGSLMPM
+346 RDVTGLRKDGSLLPM

-376 VGFVTDMSRYNAL
+376 VGFVTDMSRYKAL
-389 TQSLRQSAEKAEQ
+389 TESLRQSAEKAEQ
-402 AAQAKSAFLAN
+402 AAQAKTAFLAN

-424 IIGFSDLMLNDQL
+424 IIGFSDLMLNDQI

-447 INQSARSLLALL
+447 INQSAHSLLALL

-484 LCEQVMASLRL
+484 LCNQVVASLRL

-501 LEFRLNYASNLHPF
+501 LEFRLNHAPELHQF
-515 YKGDPLRI
+515 YKGDPMRI

-536 FTQSGAVRVEVNPE
+536 FTQSGAVHVDVNPE
-550 PGRNAVSI
+550 PGRNTVSI
-558 RVTDTGIGMTPDQ
+558 RVTDTGIGMTPEQ

-610 LEVQSTLGVGSVFEV
+610 LKVESTLGVGSVFEV

-637 NPDDPHLPQLPP
+637 SPDDQPVPRLPP
-649 LRILVADDVSLNQE
+649 LRILVADDISLNQE
-663 LLTLALEQHGHSVIA
+663 LLTLALEQHGHSVTVA
-678 TDNGHKVLELLSEE
+678 DNGHKVLELLSKE

-705 LDGLETARRWRE
+705 MDGLETARRWRE

-739 DRRAAQEAG
+739 DRHAAQEAG

-764 EIALVMGL
+764 EIAMVMGL
-772 SPTDS
+772 PPTGPL
-777 TEHNVEPQESSLI
+777 EHSVEPQESSLI
-790 DWDMGLSLW
+790 DWELGLSLW
-799 GSEVRLRR
+799 GSQVRLRR

-823 EIKQPSPNWEIVLG
+823 EIKQASPNWEIVLG

-843 GTSGNLGLPQVSALS
+843 GTAGNLGLPQVSALS
-858 AELED
+858 AELEE
-863 KIRHGQTRQ
+863 KIRRGQTRQ
-872 MRGRIEQLQDMFSRI
+872 MRRRIEQLQEMFNRI
-887 AHELSHHGA
+887 AHELGHNGS
-896 PTPYSNPQN
+896 PTTYSDAQQV
-905 IVVHTPDVALNYLH
+905 VVHPPDVALNNLH
-919 ILHNSVLLNELDE
+919 ILHSSVLLNELDE

-952 NLNKTIDV
+952 DLNKTIDV
-960 FDFAQASII
+960 FDFAQASLI
-969 LSALIKDLNAS
+969 LSKLIKDLNAS
-980 LAKDTPRHE
+980 LAKDPPRHE

>member
-12 DQMAPFLVGSYNS
+12 DPMAPLLVGSYNS

-124 LIVGGI
+124 LIIGGV

-143 MAAMRMAPMLRYE
+143 MAAMRMAPLLRYE
-156 PFTFFLSIVLAVVL
+156 PVTFFLSIGVAVIL
-170 ATVALWIRFR
+170 ATLALWIRFR

-219 TTPPDDMIV
+219 TTPPDDLII

-237 LSTFTITVTVLATAA
+237 LSTFTITVTVLVAAA

-281 GIITINSHG
+281 GIITISSNG

-332 NYLRSNDPKIIGVG
+332 NYLRSNDPKVIGVG

-361 RLAVGKVRQP
+361 RLAVGRVRQP
-371 GDPLF
+371 GDPIF

-389 TQSLRQSAEKAEQ
+389 TESLRQSAEKAEQ

-424 IIGFSDLMLNDQL
+424 IIGFSDLMLNDAL
-437 NAQQNKHLAI
+437 TAQQSKHLNI

-471 SVELEQVDFSLIE
+471 SVELEQVDFSLID
-484 LCEQVMASLRL
+484 LCQQVVASLRL

-501 LEFRLNYASNLHPF
+501 LEFRLSCAPELHPF
-515 YKGDPLRI
+515 YKGDPMRI

-558 RVTDTGIGMTPDQ
+558 RVTDTGIGMSPEQ

-630 PGKEPSL
+630 PGNEPCLSPE
-637 NPDDPHLPQLPP
+637 NQAVPHLPP
-649 LRILVADDVSLNQE
+649 LRILVADDINLNQE
-663 LLTLALEQHGHSVIA
+663 LLTLTLEQHGHSVTA
-678 TDNGHKVLELLSEE
+678 TDSGHKVLELLDKE
-692 DFDVALLDVHMPE
+692 DFDVVLLDVHMPE

-739 DRRAAQEAG
+739 DRHAAQEAG
-748 MNGFATK
+748 INGFATK
-755 PLDLPSLLQ
+755 PLDLPALMQ
-764 EIALVMGL
+764 EIARVMGL
-772 SPTDS
+772 ATTSSPDDS
-777 TEHNVEPQESSLI
+777 VEPQKSGLI
-790 DWDMGLSLW
+790 DWDLGLSLW
-799 GSEVRLRR
+799 GSPVRLRR

-823 EIKQPSPNWEIVLG
+823 EIKQASPNWEVVLG

-843 GTSGNLGLPQVSALS
+843 GTAGNLGLPQVSLLS
-858 AELED
+858 AELEE
-863 KIRHGQTRQ
+863 KIRRGQTRQ
-872 MRGRIEQLQDMFSRI
+872 MRGRIEQLQDMFNRI
-887 AHELSHHGA
+887 AQELSHHGPPA
-896 PTPYSNPQN
+896 PYTDSQAD
-905 IVVHTPDVALNYLH
+905 VVHSPDVVLNYLH
-919 ILHNSVLLNELDE
+919 ILHSSVQLNELDE
-932 PALQV
+932 PALQAI
-937 VCQYLESTGQTDTLN
+937 CQYLESTGQSETLN
-952 NLNKTIDV
+952 NLNKTIDL
-960 FDFAQASII
+960 FDFVQASSI
-969 LSALIKDLNAS
+969 LTALITELNAS
-980 LAKDTPRHE
+980 LAKDAPRHE

>member
-1 MRILDQFFISA
+1 
-12 DQMAPFLVGSYNS
+12 
-25 GLVILSLLVA
+25 
-35 IFSSGMAL
+35 
-43 HTAHIARMADLRLHR
+43 
-58 QIAICTGAIALGGG
+58 
-72 IWTMH
+72 
-77 FIGMLA
+77 
-83 FELCTS
+83 
-89 VHYDPAITM
+89 
-98 LSVLPSVGASWVA
+98 
-111 LQILSQARVQRSH
+111 
-124 LIVGGI
+124 
-130 LVGLGIGTMHYSG
+130 
-143 MAAMRMAPMLRYE
+143 
-156 PFTFFLSIVLAVVL
+156 
-170 ATVALWIRFR
+170 
-180 LHRTRL
+180 RTRL

-211 AAARFIGQ
+211 AAARSIGQ

-237 LSTFTITVTVLATAA
+237 LSTFTITVTVLVTAA

-332 NYLRSNDPKIIGVG
+332 NYLRTNDPKIIGVG

-501 LEFRLNYASNLHPF
+501 LEFRLNYAPNLHPF

-630 PGKEPSL
+630 PGNEPCLSPE
-637 NPDDPHLPQLPP
+637 NQAQPHLPP
-649 LRILVADDVSLNQE
+649 LRILAADDINLNQE
-663 LLTLALEQHGHSVIA
+663 LLTLTLEQHGHSVTA
-678 TDNGHKVLELLSEE
+678 TDSGHKVLELLDKE
-692 DFDVALLDVHMPE
+692 DFDVVLLDVHMPE

-739 DRRAAQEAG
+739 DRHAAQEAG
-748 MNGFATK
+748 INGFATK
-755 PLDLPSLLQ
+755 PMDLPALMQ
-764 EIALVMGL
+764 EIARVMGL
-772 SPTDS
+772 ATTSSPDDS
-777 TEHNVEPQESSLI
+777 VEPQKSGLI
-790 DWDMGLSLW
+790 DWDLGLSLW
-799 GSEVRLRR
+799 GSPVRFRR

-823 EIKQPSPNWEIVLG
+823 EIK
-837 SLHGIR
+837 
-843 GTSGNLGLPQVSALS
+843 
-858 AELED
+858 
-863 KIRHGQTRQ
+863 
-872 MRGRIEQLQDMFSRI
+872 
-887 AHELSHHGA
+887 
-896 PTPYSNPQN
+896 
-905 IVVHTPDVALNYLH
+905 
-919 ILHNSVLLNELDE
+919 
-932 PALQV
+932 
-937 VCQYLESTGQTDTLN
+937 
-952 NLNKTIDV
+952 
-960 FDFAQASII
+960 
-969 LSALIKDLNAS
+969 
-980 LAKDTPRHE
+980 